1 MPNFHL
7 SNFCKFWERIGQT
20 DGLINSIRTFL
31 WSVIIIT
38 IIIKKGLIGL
48 SILYLL
54 SLMKNAQQKKNVTH
68 ISPFKSNSNRID
80 SNEMNG
86 TGWDGIG
93 LEATRAARFIYNEIE
108 SA

>member
-1 MPNFHL
+1 MGTYRTDRRTHKFN
-7 SNFCKFWERIGQT
+7 SNISMVSHYHHHHHQKRSYRPLYIV
-20 DGLINSIRTFL
+20 S
-31 WSVIIIT
+31 T
-38 IIIKKGLIGL
+38 IINEKR
-48 SILYLL
+48 SIE
-54 SLMKNAQQKKNVTH
+54 KNVTH

-93 LEATRAARFIYNEIE
+93 LEATRAALFIYNEIE

>member
-1 MPNFHL
+1 MGTYWTDRRTH
-7 SNFCKFWERIGQT
+7 KFNTNISMVSHYHHHHHQKRSYRPLYIV
-20 DGLINSIRTFL
+20 S
-31 WSVIIIT
+31 T
-38 IIIKKGLIGL
+38 IINEKR
-48 SILYLL
+48 SIE
-54 SLMKNAQQKKNVTH
+54 KKNVTH